1 MCVWTAI
8 EISVAPGTPTS
19 IKEFRRVS
27 LTGWHGGE
35 MPENS
40 ILPDIYNFL
49 LGHIDSIGAIEA
61 LLLLCRN
68 QDQPWTP
75 AEVGK
80 RLYISEV
87 EAQELLDQL
96 HDDGLIQGEGGAFRF
111 RPANP
116 DQEEL
121 MKRVADTYQSQLIT
135 VTKIIHSKPRRI
147 REFANAFK
155 LRKDRG

>member
-1 MCVWTAI
+1 
-8 EISVAPGTPTS
+8 
-19 IKEFRRVS
+19 
-27 LTGWHGGE
+27 

-40 ILPDIYNFL
+40 IPPDIYNFL
-49 LGHIDSIGAIEA
+49 IGHIDSIGAIEA

-68 QDQPWTP
+68 QDQPWAP

-80 RLYISEV
+80 RLYISAA
-87 EAQELLDQL
+87 EAQGLLNRL
-96 HDDGLIQGEGGAFRF
+96 HDDGLIQGDGGAFRF

-121 MKRVADTYQSQLIT
+121 MKRLADTYQSHLVT
-135 VTKIIHSKPRRI
+135 VTKIIHSKPMRI

-155 LRKDRG
+155 LRKNRG